1 MLEELKQNN
10 LVYFIYQ
17 MGNAIYGLKD
27 PIDKFLVIV
36 DDEYKNKD
44 IVQTTEKDCFGCIKT
59 SDGIF
64 NFIKISTWFSKI
76 EKCDIEAWKCACLP
90 KRFIHKEHVKL
101 LMSTDPLKI
110 RLQIDNLIKDST
122 DYCENIKKCKFAIQI
137 IENHKIVNF
146 KDGND
151 EILQFL
157 ACDSELKEAFL
168 KIIHPSI
175 TVLKKLTDG
184 ILEKSKKDKIIQKG
198 T

>member
-1 MLEELKQNN
+1 
-10 LVYFIYQ
+10 
-17 MGNAIYGLKD
+17 
-27 PIDKFLVIV
+27 
-36 DDEYKNKD
+36 
-44 IVQTTEKDCFGCIKT
+44 
-59 SDGIF
+59 
-64 NFIKISTWFSKI
+64 
-76 EKCDIEAWKCACLP
+76 
-90 KRFIHKEHVKL
+90 
-101 LMSTDPLKI
+101 MSTDPLKI
-110 RLQIDNLIKDST
+110 RLQIDNLIKDSA

-157 ACDSELKEAFL
+157 ACDSESKEAFL

>member
-1 MLEELKQNN
+1 
-10 LVYFIYQ
+10 
-17 MGNAIYGLKD
+17 
-27 PIDKFLVIV
+27 
-36 DDEYKNKD
+36 
-44 IVQTTEKDCFGCIKT
+44 
-59 SDGIF
+59 
-64 NFIKISTWFSKI
+64 
-76 EKCDIEAWKCACLP
+76 
-90 KRFIHKEHVKL
+90 
-101 LMSTDPLKI
+101 MSTDPLKI
-110 RLQIDNLIKDST
+110 RSQIDNLIKTSI

-151 EILQFL
+151 DILQFL
-157 ACDSELKEAFL
+157 ANDSKSKETFL